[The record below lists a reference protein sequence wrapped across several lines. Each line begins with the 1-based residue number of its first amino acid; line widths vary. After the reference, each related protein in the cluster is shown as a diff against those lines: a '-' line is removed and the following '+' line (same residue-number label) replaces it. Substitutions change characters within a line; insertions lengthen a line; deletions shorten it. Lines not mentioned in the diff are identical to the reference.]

1 MGLLLLIFMI
11 LVRVSLKPKWESRQ
25 QCHTEVAPRTNKWI
39 FKKKMEWMKN
49 RWVSVQCVQC
59 AHKHKHVD
67 AKWAREG
74 EKKRVRSKPN
84 TPQIILWLL
93 FLHKLQ
99 KTFFTL
105 FHSLALCSRFLF
117 LTLRLLK
124 CVWVSVCFNGRIL
137 HIHKPWTGF
146 VLCRIFSFRNIQW
159 MKQWMQTTK
168 HQHTTTTTITT
179 KAINFKWKS
188 ERENT
193 HTNTKPPL
201 MATFRWYMACTS
213 V

>member
-1 MGLLLLIFMI
+1 MQNEQERARKKEWEANQTHPKSFYDFYFCINCKKPF
-11 LVRVSLKPKWESRQ
+11 SLFSIRLH
-25 QCHTEVAPRTNKWI
+25 CVHAFFFSLFVCL
-39 FKKKMEWMKN
+39 
-49 RWVSVQCVQC
+49 SVC
-59 AHKHKHVD
+59 
-67 AKWAREG
+67 E
-74 EKKRVRSKPN
+74 
-84 TPQIILWLL
+84 
-93 FLHKLQ
+93 
-99 KTFFTL
+99 
-105 FHSLALCSRFLF
+105 
-117 LTLRLLK
+117 
-124 CVWVSVCFNGRIL
+124 CVWVSVCFNGRIS